1 MGFVWVLACAIP
13 GWFLLR
19 SGWRRL
25 WPLNRNAAPI
35 DLGILGHRRNALR
48 HAGLTLLLVATL
60 VGIGYWLRYENSQN
74 RSVSP
79 PDPRFEALLAEW
91 STGKPV
97 VTELELVGNWLAKDD
112 DIPSNVDL
120 SVWQRHI
127 HPKGILAESMS
138 TRDRKP
144 LPGPACTYTLAGSA
158 LTTDCGAGF
167 LYPDQDSEVR
177 TFPAFILIKRPTGI
191 FRFHRIADN

>member
-1 MGFVWVLACAIP
+1 MGPSYPLSISGKVLIVESSQSRFCSLLRCLFGVFLILLGALCVFLAFSFAHQWVTIPRSAPMGFVWVLACAIP

-97 VTELELVGNWLAKDD
+97 VT
-112 DIPSNVDL
+112 
-120 SVWQRHI
+120 
-127 HPKGILAESMS
+127 
-138 TRDRKP
+138 
-144 LPGPACTYTLAGSA
+144 
-158 LTTDCGAGF
+158 
-167 LYPDQDSEVR
+167 
-177 TFPAFILIKRPTGI
+177 
-191 FRFHRIADN
+191 